1 MSEKI
6 ETVSSPLDMLKWLI
20 IFALLG
26 GVVAADM
33 IYDDVSALYR
43 VGGAVLGVVLAG
55 FIAASTFKGRTFV
68 AFAKESRNEARKVVW
83 PTRQEA
89 TQTTIIVLIAT
100 AVMSLILYLLDMV
113 IVKLVSFVTGLGV

>member
-6 ETVSSPLDMLKWLI
+6 ETVSNPLDMFKWLI

-43 VGGAVLGVVLAG
+43 VSGALVGVVLAG
-55 FIAASTFKGRTFV
+55 LIAASTFKGRTFL

-100 AVMSLILYLLDMV
+100 AVVSLILYLLDMV

>member
-1 MSEKI
+1 
-6 ETVSSPLDMLKWLI
+6 LDMLKWLI

>member
-6 ETVSSPLDMLKWLI
+6 ENVSSPLDTLKWLI

-26 GVVAADM
+26 GIVAADM
-33 IYDDVSALYR
+33 IYDDVAALYR
-43 VGGAVLGVVLAG
+43 VLAAVAGVVIAG
-55 FIAASTFKGRTFV
+55 FIAASTFKGRTFLT
-68 AFAKESRNEARKVVW
+68 FAKDARNEARKVVW

-100 AVMSLILYLLDMV
+100 AVVSLILYFLDML
-113 IVKLVSFVTGLGV
+113 IVKVVSFVTGLGV